1 MNKILVTGG
10 TGAIGTNLVRE
21 LSKKNLVYVIDNLS
35 SSNRRNVLKLKN
47 VKYFFFDITEKKKL
61 FLFFKKNKFKY
72 IFHLAAFFANQNSVD
87 FPDKDL
93 KTNGYG
99 TLYLLEAINKYNKK
113 FLKNFIY
120 TSSSCIYGNQS
131 NLDENS
137 KVYDLDTPYAVTK
150 LLGEHY
156 TQYFNKEFGI
166 PSIIFRL
173 FNSFGAHEYPGQY
186 RNVIPNFINLAKKD
200 MPLKIY
206 GDGKQTRDFNY
217 VGNVIDILN
226 KTYKKNFKRCEIFN
240 IGYGE
245 EIKIIHLAKE
255 IIKRTNSKSKIIFI
269 KNRSWDSIKKRKSNN
284 RKAKK
289 FLNYKPQYDF
299 NYGLSKTLDWFNEIN

>member
-10 TGAIGTNLVRE
+10 AGAIGTNLVRD
-21 LSKKNLVYVIDNLS
+21 LSKNNLVYVIDNLS
-35 SSNRRNVLKLKN
+35 SSNKKNLLKIRNI
-47 VKYFFFDITEKKKL
+47 KYFFFDISDKKKIFS
-61 FLFFKKNKFKY
+61 FLKKNKFKY

-99 TLYLLEAINKYNKK
+99 TLYLLEAIKKYNKQ

-131 NLDENS
+131 NLDEKS

-150 LLGEHY
+150 LLGEQY
-156 TQYFNKEFGI
+156 TQYFNKEYGI

-173 FNSFGAHEYPGQY
+173 FNSFGPHEYPGRY
-186 RNVIPNFINLAKKD
+186 RNVIPNFINLAKKNL
-200 MPLKIY
+200 PLKIY

-217 VGNVIDILN
+217 VGNITDILIKTHN
-226 KTYKKNFKRCEIFN
+226 KSFKKCEIFN
-240 IGYGE
+240 IGYGK
-245 EIKIIHLAKE
+245 EIKIIDLAKK
-255 IIKRTNSKSKIIFI
+255 IKERTNSKSKILFI
-269 KNRSWDSIKKRKSNN
+269 KNRSWDKVKKRKSNN
-284 RKAKK
+284 KKAKK
-289 FLNYKPQYDF
+289 FLNYKPAYDF
-299 NYGLSKTLDWFNEIN
+299 DYGLNKTLDWFNEIK